1 MRSARR
7 GFRPALAVAAG
18 ALVVTAIA
26 VPARDAR
33 ADEVLPT
40 GKGITGGALMGAESV
55 TIVASI
61 AGLRTGWVY
70 GVAAA
75 VGAAGGGVGGYFVEQ
90 GSTDGVAP
98 TAMLAGGLALIIPA
112 LVLYLNGTRYQPEEG
127 AAEDRVPAGPPAE
140 PGVPGAGVTTAPP
153 SPAAP
158 PPPHRPH
165 PRCRSRFSMFVRE
178 PLSSACPFLSC
189 AERLPWQRSGY
200 MAHAVRENFVC
211 RFFMSSSD
219 RPY

>member
-1 MRSARR
+1 MMRSARR

-18 ALVVTAIA
+18 ALVATMIA
-26 VPARDAR
+26 APARDAR
-33 ADEVLPT
+33 ADEVSPT

-75 VGAAGGGVGGYFVEQ
+75 LGAAGGGIGGYFVEQ

-112 LVLYLNGTRYQPEEG
+112 VVLYLNGTRYQPEEG
-127 AAEDRVPAGPPAE
+127 AAEDHTPAGPPAE

-158 PPPHRPH
+158 PPPP
-165 PRCRSRFSMFVRE
+165 P
-178 PLSSACPFLSC
+178 PTSAVPQSILDFRAGAPQFGVPVPELRRTLTV
-189 AERLPWQRSGY
+189 AEERLYGTRSSGELRVPVL
-200 MAHAVRENFVC
+200 HVVF
-211 RFFMSSSD
+211 
-219 RPY
+219 